1 MIQTVPVMIMM
12 ETQMKIQMMMMKT
25 DESQSQGLVNQLHH
39 HKGGVTL
46 KMDRGWDKEEISTR
60 PFLEGEKDD
69 KNSRLESSTFEDP

>member
-1 MIQTVPVMIMM
+1 
-12 ETQMKIQMMMMKT
+12 MKIQMMMMKT